1 MFDGKDFIIFWYEIK
16 YMAQRQKQT
25 GESSPYLNKHR
36 VGNGL
41 NYLYFEKKILKK
53 YLPFEINFYKMKR
66 IFHIYSITCAIR
78 QFWSFEDVDSFCTGP
93 LIKFSSY
100 PAMAY

>member
-25 GESSPYLNKHR
+25 GESSKIIVPFKNSSPYLNKHR

-41 NYLYFEKKILKK
+41 NYL
-53 YLPFEINFYKMKR
+53 
-66 IFHIYSITCAIR
+66 
-78 QFWSFEDVDSFCTGP
+78 
-93 LIKFSSY
+93 
-100 PAMAY
+100 